1 MFRDFNH
8 KLIFRIVGGLLLFEG
23 VFLLTAIIVA
33 FIYDEHV
40 ITHFLITSCIALL
53 LGLVFFVIGKGA
65 SPVIGKRE
73 GSIIVTS
80 IWLFFTLIGFLP
92 YWLSGSI
99 PSFTDAFFETMSGF
113 TTTGASILNDIESL
127 PNSMLY
133 WRSMTQWIG
142 GLGIIVISIALL
154 PIFGFSTV
162 QLFSA
167 EATGPTKDKIH
178 PKMSGMAKR
187 LLAIYVIL
195 TIVEMLLLVI
205 AGMGWFDAVNHSFTT
220 MATGG
225 FSTKQASIGHWDSPT
240 IQYIIIIFMFFAGVN
255 FSLFYFMI
263 KGKFFK
269 IKENEELRFFCIM
282 ILVFTVLIGVSMLD
296 ISQIKSLAGLEKMF
310 RDSLF
315 TVVSIITTTGYG
327 TVDYMLFKPVG
338 WMLILIIML
347 TGASAG
353 STAGGMKLVRVL
365 LVVKYA
371 YYEFK
376 RIIHPNAVFPVK
388 YNNLLVRDEVI
399 TRILAFIM
407 LYILLIIVGSIIL
420 AFSGMGF
427 IESLSGMITCISDVG
442 PGLGSIGPAANF
454 SNIPVFSKWFLSL
467 IMLIGRLEVFTVLII
482 FTPIFWKK

>member
-23 VFLLTAIIVA
+23 VFLLTAVFVA
-33 FIYDEHV
+33 KIYKEEV
-40 ITHFLITSCIALL
+40 ISHFWITSAIAVS
-53 LGLVFFVIGKGA
+53 LGLLFYLIGKRA

-80 IWLFFTLIGFLP
+80 IWLFFSFVGLLP

-113 TTTGASILNDIESL
+113 TTTGASILNNIESL
-127 PNSMLY
+127 PNSLLY
-133 WRSMTQWIG
+133 WRSLTQWIG

-178 PKMSGMAKR
+178 PKMSETAKR
-187 LLAIYVIL
+187 LLAIYIVL
-195 TIVEMLLLVI
+195 TVVETLLLVV

-225 FSTKQASIGHWDSPT
+225 FSTKQASVGYWSSPA
-240 IQYIIIIFMFFAGVN
+240 IQYIIIFFMFIAGVN

-263 KGKFFK
+263 KGKVNK
-269 IKENEELRFFCIM
+269 IKENEELRFFFI
-282 ILVFTVLIGVSMLD
+282 ITLVSTFLVG
-296 ISQIKSLAGLEKMF
+296 ISIVDLSNIQSFQSLEFIF
-310 RDSLF
+310 RESLF
-315 TVVSIITTTGYG
+315 NVVSLMTTTGFV
-327 TVDYMLFKPVG
+327 TIDYMLFKPVV
-338 WMLILIIML
+338 WIILLIVMLI
-347 TGASAG
+347 GASAG

-365 LVVKYA
+365 LAVKYA

-388 YNNLLVRDEVI
+388 YNGLIVRDEII
-399 TRILAFIM
+399 TRVLAFIM
-407 LYILLIIVGSIIL
+407 LYIVLIIIGTIVL

-427 IESLSGMITCISDVG
+427 MESISGMITCISDVG
-442 PGLGSIGPAANF
+442 PGLGSIGPVTNF
-454 SNIPVFSKWFLSL
+454 ASIPDFSKWFLSFV
-467 IMLIGRLEVFTVLII
+467 MLIGRLEVFTVLII

>member
-23 VFLLTAIIVA
+23 VFLLSAVLVAKIYKEEIISY
-33 FIYDEHV
+33 FW
-40 ITHFLITSCIALL
+40 ITSAIAVS
-53 LGLVFFVIGKGA
+53 LGLLFYFIGRHA
-65 SPVIGKRE
+65 SPMIGKRE

-80 IWLFFTLIGFLP
+80 IWLVFSFIGLLP

-113 TTTGASILNDIESL
+113 TTTGASILNNIESL
-127 PNSMLY
+127 PNSLLY
-133 WRSMTQWIG
+133 WRSLTQWIG

-178 PKMSGMAKR
+178 PKMSETAKR
-187 LLAIYVIL
+187 LLAIYIVL
-195 TIVEMLLLVI
+195 TVVETLLLVV

-225 FSTKQASIGHWDSPT
+225 FSTKQASVGYWSSPA
-240 IQYIIIIFMFFAGVN
+240 IQYIIIFFMFIAGVN

-263 KGKFFK
+263 KGKVNK
-269 IKENEELRFFCIM
+269 IKENEELRFFFI
-282 ILVFTVLIGVSMLD
+282 ITLVSTFLVG
-296 ISQIKSLAGLEKMF
+296 ISIVDLSNIQSFQSLEFIF
-310 RDSLF
+310 RESLF
-315 TVVSIITTTGYG
+315 NVVSLMTTTGFV
-327 TVDYMLFKPVG
+327 TIDYMLFKPVV
-338 WMLILIIML
+338 WIILLIVMLI
-347 TGASAG
+347 GASAG

-365 LVVKYA
+365 LAVKYA

-388 YNNLLVRDEVI
+388 YNGLIVRDEII
-399 TRILAFIM
+399 TRVLAFIM
-407 LYILLIIVGSIIL
+407 LYIVLIIIGTIVL

-427 IESLSGMITCISDVG
+427 MESLSGMITCISDVG
-442 PGLGSIGPAANF
+442 PGLGSIGPATNF
-454 SNIPVFSKWFLSL
+454 ASIPDFSKWFLSFV
-467 IMLIGRLEVFTVLII
+467 MLIGRLEVFTVLII

>member
-1 MFRDFNH
+1 M
-8 KLIFRIVGGLLLFEG
+8 FEG
-23 VFLLTAIIVA
+23 VFLLSAVLVAKIYKEEIISY
-33 FIYDEHV
+33 FW
-40 ITHFLITSCIALL
+40 ITSAIAVS
-53 LGLVFFVIGKGA
+53 LGLLFYFIGRHA
-65 SPVIGKRE
+65 SPMIGKRE

-80 IWLFFTLIGFLP
+80 IWLVFSFIGLLP

-113 TTTGASILNDIESL
+113 TTTGASILNNIESL
-127 PNSMLY
+127 PNSLLY
-133 WRSMTQWIG
+133 WRSLTQWIG

-178 PKMSGMAKR
+178 PKMSETAKR
-187 LLAIYVIL
+187 LLAIYIVLTVIE
-195 TIVEMLLLVI
+195 TLLLVI

-225 FSTKQASIGHWDSPT
+225 FSTKQANIGYWTSPA
-240 IQYIIIIFMFFAGVN
+240 IQYIIIFFMFIAGVN

-263 KGKFFK
+263 KGKVNK
-269 IKENEELRFFCIM
+269 IKENEELRFFFI
-282 ILVFTVLIGVSMLD
+282 ITLVSTFLVG
-296 ISQIKSLAGLEKMF
+296 ISIVDLSNIQSLQSLEVIF
-310 RDSLF
+310 RESLF
-315 TVVSIITTTGYG
+315 NVVSLMTTTGFV
-327 TVDYMLFKPVG
+327 TIDYMLFKPVV
-338 WMLILIIML
+338 WIILLIVMLI
-347 TGASAG
+347 GASAG

-365 LVVKYA
+365 LAVKYA

-388 YNNLLVRDEVI
+388 YNGLIVRDEII
-399 TRILAFIM
+399 TRVLAFIM
-407 LYILLIIVGSIIL
+407 LYIVLIIIGTIVL

-427 IESLSGMITCISDVG
+427 MESISGMITCISDVG
-442 PGLGSIGPAANF
+442 PGLGSIGPVTNF
-454 SNIPVFSKWFLSL
+454 ASIPDFSKWFLSFV
-467 IMLIGRLEVFTVLII
+467 MLIGRLEVFTVLII

>member
-1 MFRDFNH
+1 MFHDFNH
-8 KLIFRIVGGLLLFEG
+8 KLILRILGGLLLFEG
-23 VFLLTAIIVA
+23 IFLLTAIFVA
-33 FIYDEHV
+33 VIYKEEV
-40 ITHFLITSCIALL
+40 TSYFLITSGIAVF
-53 LGLVFFVIGKGA
+53 LGVLFYVIGRNA

-73 GSIIVTS
+73 GSVIVTS
-80 IWLFFTLIGFLP
+80 IWLIFSFIGLLP

-113 TTTGASILNDIESL
+113 TTTGASILNNIEAL
-127 PNSMLY
+127 PKSILY
-133 WRSMTQWIG
+133 WRSLTHWIG

-178 PKMSGMAKR
+178 PKMSDTAKR
-187 LLAIYVIL
+187 LLAIYMVL
-195 TIVEMLLLVI
+195 TIAEILLLVI
-205 AGMGWFDAVNHSFTT
+205 AGMDWFDAINHSFAT

-225 FSTKQASIGHWDSPT
+225 FSTKQASIGYWSSPA
-240 IQYIIIIFMFFAGVN
+240 IQYIIIIFMFLAGVN

-263 KGKFFK
+263 KGKWNK
-269 IKENEELRFFCIM
+269 IKENEELRFFVIT
-282 ILVFTVLIGVSMLD
+282 IFLFTSLIG
-296 ISQIKSLAGLEKMF
+296 ISICDTSHLQSFAGLETVF

-315 TVVSIITTTGYG
+315 TVVSIMTTTGFV
-327 TVDYMLFKPVG
+327 TIDYMLYQPVV
-338 WMLILIIML
+338 WILLLIVML

-353 STAGGMKLVRVL
+353 STAGGMKMIRVL

-388 YNNLLVRDEVI
+388 YNNLIVRDDVI
-399 TRILAFIM
+399 TRVLAFIM
-407 LYILLIIVGSIIL
+407 LYILLIIIGTVIL

-427 IESLSGMITCISDVG
+427 MESLSGMVTCISDVG
-442 PGLGSIGPAANF
+442 PGLGSIGPTANF
-454 SNIPVFSKWFLSL
+454 SGIPAFSKWFLSFV
-467 IMLIGRLEVFTVLII
+467 MLVGRLEVFTVLII

>member
-1 MFRDFNH
+1 MFHDFNH
-8 KLIFRIVGGLLLFEG
+8 KLILRILGGLLLFEG
-23 VFLLTAIIVA
+23 IFLLTAIFVA
-33 FIYDEHV
+33 VIYKEEV
-40 ITHFLITSCIALL
+40 TSYFLITSGIAVF
-53 LGLVFFVIGKGA
+53 LGVLFYVIGRNA

-73 GSIIVTS
+73 GSVIVTS
-80 IWLFFTLIGFLP
+80 IWLIFSFIGLLP

-113 TTTGASILNDIESL
+113 TTTGASILNNIEAL
-127 PNSMLY
+127 PKSILY
-133 WRSMTQWIG
+133 WRSLTHWIG

-178 PKMSGMAKR
+178 PKMSDTAKR
-187 LLAIYVIL
+187 LLAIYIVL
-195 TIVEMLLLVI
+195 TIAEILLLVI
-205 AGMGWFDAVNHSFTT
+205 AGMDWFDAVNHSFAT

-225 FSTKQASIGHWDSPT
+225 FSTKQASIGYWSSPA
-240 IQYIIIIFMFFAGVN
+240 IQYIIIIFMFLAGVN

-263 KGKFFK
+263 KGKWNK
-269 IKENEELRFFCIM
+269 IKENEELRFFVIT
-282 ILVFTVLIGVSMLD
+282 IFLFTSLIG
-296 ISQIKSLAGLEKMF
+296 ISICDTSHLQSFAGLETVF

-315 TVVSIITTTGYG
+315 TVVSIMTTTGFV
-327 TVDYMLFKPVG
+327 TIDYMLYQPVV
-338 WMLILIIML
+338 WILLLIVML

-353 STAGGMKLVRVL
+353 STAGGMKMIRVL

-388 YNNLLVRDEVI
+388 YNNLIVRDDVI
-399 TRILAFIM
+399 TRVLAFIM
-407 LYILLIIVGSIIL
+407 LYILLIIIGTVIL

-427 IESLSGMITCISDVG
+427 MESLSGMVTCISDVG
-442 PGLGSIGPAANF
+442 PGLGSIGPTANF
-454 SNIPVFSKWFLSL
+454 SGIPAFSKWFLSFV
-467 IMLIGRLEVFTVLII
+467 MLVGRLEVFTVLII

>member
-33 FIYDEHV
+33 SFYNENVISHFV
-40 ITHFLITSCIALL
+40 ITSAIAVT
-53 LGLVFFVIGKGA
+53 LGLLFYFIGKNA

-80 IWLFFTLIGFLP
+80 IWLVFSFIGLIP

-113 TTTGASILNDIESL
+113 TTTGASILNDIEVL
-127 PNSMLY
+127 PKSMLY
-133 WRSMTQWIG
+133 WRSLTQWIG

-178 PKMSGMAKR
+178 PKMSETAKR
-187 LLAIYVIL
+187 LLAIYIIL
-195 TIVEMLLLVI
+195 TIAETLLLI
-205 AGMGWFDAVNHSFTT
+205 LAGMGWFDAINHSFTT

-225 FSTKQASIGHWDSPT
+225 FSTKQLSVGYWSSPA
-240 IQYIIIIFMFFAGVN
+240 IQYIIILFMFFAGVN
-255 FSLFYFMI
+255 FTMFYFMV
-263 KGKFFK
+263 KGKFNK
-269 IKENEELRFFCIM
+269 IKENEELRFFGIM
-282 ILVFTVLIGVSMLD
+282 IIVFTILIGASMFESSH
-296 ISQIKSLAGLEKMF
+296 IQSFAGLEKVF

-315 TVVSIITTTGYG
+315 TVVSIITTTGYV
-327 TVDYMLFKPVG
+327 TVDYMLFRPVV

-388 YNNLLVRDEVI
+388 LNSLIVRDEII
-399 TRILAFIM
+399 TRVLAFIL
-407 LYILLIIVGSIIL
+407 LYVLLIIIGSIIL

-442 PGLGSIGPAANF
+442 PGLGSIGPATNF
-454 SNIPVFSKWFLSL
+454 ASIPVFSKWFLSFV
-467 IMLIGRLEVFTVLII
+467 MLIGRLEVFTVLII

>member
-1 MFRDFNH
+1 M
-8 KLIFRIVGGLLLFEG
+8 
-23 VFLLTAIIVA
+23 
-33 FIYDEHV
+33 
-40 ITHFLITSCIALL
+40 
-53 LGLVFFVIGKGA
+53 IGKRA

-80 IWLFFTLIGFLP
+80 IWLFFSFIGLLP

-113 TTTGASILNDIESL
+113 TTTGASILNNIESL
-127 PNSMLY
+127 PNSLLY
-133 WRSMTQWIG
+133 WRSLTQWIG

-178 PKMSGMAKR
+178 PKMSETAKR
-187 LLAIYVIL
+187 LLAIYIVL
-195 TIVEMLLLVI
+195 TVVETLLLVV

-225 FSTKQASIGHWDSPT
+225 FSTKQASVGYWSSPA
-240 IQYIIIIFMFFAGVN
+240 IQYIIIFFMFIAGVN

-263 KGKFFK
+263 KGKVNK
-269 IKENEELRFFCIM
+269 IKENEELRFFFI
-282 ILVFTVLIGVSMLD
+282 ITLVSTFLVG
-296 ISQIKSLAGLEKMF
+296 ISIVDLSNIQSFQSLEFIF
-310 RDSLF
+310 RESLF
-315 TVVSIITTTGYG
+315 NVVSLMTTTGFV
-327 TVDYMLFKPVG
+327 TIDYMLFKPVV
-338 WMLILIIML
+338 WIILLIVMLI
-347 TGASAG
+347 GASAG

-365 LVVKYA
+365 LAVKYA

-388 YNNLLVRDEVI
+388 YNGLIVRDEII
-399 TRILAFIM
+399 TRVLAFIM
-407 LYILLIIVGSIIL
+407 LYIVLIIIGTIVL

-427 IESLSGMITCISDVG
+427 MESISGMITCISDVG
-442 PGLGSIGPAANF
+442 PGLGSIGPVTNF
-454 SNIPVFSKWFLSL
+454 ASIPDFSKWFLSFV
-467 IMLIGRLEVFTVLII
+467 MLIGRLEVFTVLII

>member
-23 VFLLTAIIVA
+23 VFLLSAVLVAKIYKEEIISY
-33 FIYDEHV
+33 FW
-40 ITHFLITSCIALL
+40 ITSAIAVS
-53 LGLVFFVIGKGA
+53 LGLLFYFIGRHA
-65 SPVIGKRE
+65 SPMIGKRE

-80 IWLFFTLIGFLP
+80 IWLVFSFIGLLP

-113 TTTGASILNDIESL
+113 TTTGASILNNIESL
-127 PNSMLY
+127 PNSLLY
-133 WRSMTQWIG
+133 WRSLTQWIG

-178 PKMSGMAKR
+178 PKMSETAKR
-187 LLAIYVIL
+187 LLAIYIVLTVIE
-195 TIVEMLLLVI
+195 TLLLVI

-225 FSTKQASIGHWDSPT
+225 FSTKQANIGYWTSPA
-240 IQYIIIIFMFFAGVN
+240 IQYIIIFFMFIAGVN

-263 KGKFFK
+263 KGKVNK
-269 IKENEELRFFCIM
+269 IKENEELRFFFI
-282 ILVFTVLIGVSMLD
+282 ITLVSTFLVG
-296 ISQIKSLAGLEKMF
+296 ISIVDLSNIQSLQSLEVIF
-310 RDSLF
+310 RESLF
-315 TVVSIITTTGYG
+315 NVVSLMTTTGFV
-327 TVDYMLFKPVG
+327 TIDYMLFKPVV
-338 WMLILIIML
+338 WIILLIVMLI
-347 TGASAG
+347 GASAG

-365 LVVKYA
+365 LAVKYA

-388 YNNLLVRDEVI
+388 YNGLIVRDEII
-399 TRILAFIM
+399 TRVLAFIM
-407 LYILLIIVGSIIL
+407 LYIVLIIIGTIVL

-427 IESLSGMITCISDVG
+427 MESISGMITCISDVG
-442 PGLGSIGPAANF
+442 PGLGSIGPVTNF
-454 SNIPVFSKWFLSL
+454 ASIPDFSKWFLSFV
-467 IMLIGRLEVFTVLII
+467 MLIGRLEVFTVLII

>member
-23 VFLLTAIIVA
+23 VFLLSAVLVAKIYKEEIISY
-33 FIYDEHV
+33 FW
-40 ITHFLITSCIALL
+40 ITSAIAVS
-53 LGLVFFVIGKGA
+53 LGLLFYFIGRHA
-65 SPVIGKRE
+65 SPMIGKRE

-80 IWLFFTLIGFLP
+80 IWLVFSFIGLLP

-113 TTTGASILNDIESL
+113 TTTGASILNNIESL
-127 PNSMLY
+127 PNSLLY
-133 WRSMTQWIG
+133 WRSLTQWIG

-178 PKMSGMAKR
+178 PKMSETAKR
-187 LLAIYVIL
+187 LLAIYIVLTVIE
-195 TIVEMLLLVI
+195 TLLLVI

-225 FSTKQASIGHWDSPT
+225 FSTKQANIGYWTSPA
-240 IQYIIIIFMFFAGVN
+240 IQYIIIFFMFIAGVN

-263 KGKFFK
+263 KGKINK
-269 IKENEELRFFCIM
+269 IKENEELRFFFI
-282 ILVFTVLIGVSMLD
+282 ITLVSTFLVG
-296 ISQIKSLAGLEKMF
+296 ISIVDLSNIQSLQSLEVIF
-310 RDSLF
+310 RESLF
-315 TVVSIITTTGYG
+315 NVVSLMTTTGFV
-327 TVDYMLFKPVG
+327 TIDYMLFKPVV
-338 WMLILIIML
+338 WIILLIVMLI
-347 TGASAG
+347 GASAG

-365 LVVKYA
+365 LAVKYA

-388 YNNLLVRDEVI
+388 YNGLIVRDEII
-399 TRILAFIM
+399 TRVLAFIM
-407 LYILLIIVGSIIL
+407 LYIVLIIIGTIVL

-427 IESLSGMITCISDVG
+427 MESISGMITCISDVG
-442 PGLGSIGPAANF
+442 PGLGSIGPVTNF
-454 SNIPVFSKWFLSL
+454 ASIPDFSKWFLSFV
-467 IMLIGRLEVFTVLII
+467 MLIGRLEVFTVLII